1 LKCIAFDLDG
11 TLLNNA
17 GMISKRTVDVLNDA
31 SSKGMMLVCCTGRTY
46 ESAKSAIAP
55 LHLEEKRSY
64 FCGMNGQEIISFH
77 DCQSYSKDPLNCY
90 EVTNLV
96 KYIKNKNVLAVLQ
109 KDNRMSI
116 VHDKRKKWISA
127 LYERI
132 CNYFWFYRQND
143 TYQQIESVSLDCFVK
158 ESYAKVC
165 YTGLP
170 WSLKKLREQ
179 IQYDY
184 PEQYTCVMVAPFWM
198 ECQDKEISK
207 GAALQL
213 IAEKEQIKL
222 EEIIAFGDGENDI
235 SMLKIAG
242 KGIAVRN
249 AMRNVKKQANEI
261 CDTNQK
267 DGVAKYLEKLFFNE

>member
-1 LKCIAFDLDG
+1 MKCIAFDLDG
-11 TLLNNA
+11 TILNHA
-17 GMISKRTVDVLNDA
+17 GKISKRTVDVLNDA
-31 SSKGMMLVCCTGRTY
+31 SSKGILLVCCTGRTY

-64 FCGMNGQEIISFH
+64 FCGMNGQEILSFH
-77 DCQSYSKDPLNCY
+77 DHHSYSKDPLNCH
-90 EVTNLV
+90 EVEIFV
-96 KYIKNKNVLAVLQ
+96 KSIKNKNVLAVLQ
-109 KDNRMSI
+109 KDDRMKI
-116 VHDKRKKWISA
+116 IHDEKKKWISS
-127 LYERI
+127 LYQQV
-132 CNYFWFYRQND
+132 CKYFWVYRQND
-143 TYQQIESVSLDCFVK
+143 AYQQIDSVSLDRFVK

-198 ECQDKEISK
+198 ECQRKEISK

-213 IAEKEQIKL
+213 IAEKEQIQL

-235 SMLKIAG
+235 SMLKIVG
-242 KGIAVRN
+242 KGIAVKN
-249 AMRNVKKQANEI
+249 AMRNVKKQASEI

-267 DGVAKYLEKLFFNE
+267 DGVAKYLEKQLYR